1 MAVVRADST
10 STSMVDLTVSARRA
24 TAKRKAPAGAAAP
37 TFEEALARLETI
49 VRELEEADLPLE
61 RSLTVFEEGVRL
73 SRLLHERLNEAERKV
88 EILMKNE
95 TGEKVAV
102 PFATGVETVGGKLA
116 EDSGADADDAEEDA
130 EDDAADG
137 GATGG
142 HGQSALPF

>member
-1 MAVVRADST
+1 M
-10 STSMVDLTVSARRA
+10 
-24 TAKRKAPAGAAAP
+24 AKRKAPAGAAAP

-73 SRLLHERLNEAERKV
+73 SRHLHDRLGEAERKV

-95 TGEKVAV
+95 AGEKVAV
-102 PFATGVETVGGKLA
+102 PFAAGAEAPGGEPA
-116 EDSGADADDAEEDA
+116 EVSGGAADDAAADA
-130 EDDAADG
+130 EDDAEDDDTAG
-137 GATGG
+137 GRSGG

>member
-1 MAVVRADST
+1 MAR
-10 STSMVDLTVSARRA
+10 
-24 TAKRKAPAGAAAP
+24 KKAPVGASVP

-61 RSLTVFEEGVRL
+61 RSLVVFEEGVRL

-95 TGEKVAV
+95 AGEKVAV
-102 PFATGVETVGGKLA
+102 PFAAGVEVLGCEPAKG
-116 EDSGADADDAEEDA
+116 SGAVADDAEEDA
-130 EDDAADG
+130 EDEGTTG

>member
-1 MAVVRADST
+1 MVKKKAAV
-10 STSMVDLTVSARRA
+10 
-24 TAKRKAPAGAAAP
+24 GASAP

-95 TGEKVAV
+95 AGEKVAV
-102 PFATGVETVGGKLA
+102 PFATGVETVGG
-116 EDSGADADDAEEDA
+116 GAVKDAGTAADDADEAAEDDA
-130 EDDAADG
+130 EDDGTTDG
-137 GATGG
+137 TPGG

>member
-1 MAVVRADST
+1 M
-10 STSMVDLTVSARRA
+10 
-24 TAKRKAPAGAAAP
+24 AKRKAPVGASGP

-88 EILMKNE
+88 DILMKNE
-95 TGEKVAV
+95 AGEKVAV
-102 PFATGVETVGGKLA
+102 PFVTGVEAVGGELA
-116 EDSGADADDAEEDA
+116 ADSGDTTGDADEDA
-130 EDDAADG
+130 EDDGAKG
-137 GATGG
+137 GTPGG

>member
-1 MAVVRADST
+1 MAR
-10 STSMVDLTVSARRA
+10 
-24 TAKRKAPAGAAAP
+24 KKAPAGASAP

-88 EILMKNE
+88 EMLMKNE
-95 TGEKVAV
+95 DGEKVPV
-102 PFATGVETVGGKLA
+102 PFATGVEAVAGGPA
-116 EDSGADADDAEEDA
+116 EDAGAAADDAEDDD
-130 EDDAADG
+130 EDDDTTDG
-137 GATGG
+137 TPSG

>member
-1 MAVVRADST
+1 M
-10 STSMVDLTVSARRA
+10 
-24 TAKRKAPAGAAAP
+24 AKRKAAAGAPAP

-95 TGEKVAV
+95 DGEKVPV
-102 PFATGVETVGGKLA
+102 PFAAGAEAAGGA
-116 EDSGADADDAEEDA
+116 AVADDDDDADDDTDDDT
-130 EDDAADG
+130 EDDDSAG
-137 GATGG
+137 GTPSG

>member
-1 MAVVRADST
+1 MAR
-10 STSMVDLTVSARRA
+10 
-24 TAKRKAPAGAAAP
+24 KKAPVGTSGP

-95 TGEKVAV
+95 AGEKVPV
-102 PFATGVETVGGKLA
+102 PFATGVEVVGGGPA
-116 EDSGADADDAEEDA
+116 EDSGSAADDADEDA
-130 EDDAADG
+130 EDDGTTG
-137 GATGG
+137 GSPGG

>member
-1 MAVVRADST
+1 M
-10 STSMVDLTVSARRA
+10 
-24 TAKRKAPAGAAAP
+24 AKRKAPAAGAAP

-73 SRLLHERLNEAERKV
+73 SRLLHERLNDAERKV

-95 TGEKVAV
+95 DGESVAV
-102 PFATGVETVGGKLA
+102 PFATGAEAAAGGA
-116 EDSGADADDAEEDA
+116 AAGAGTAADDV
-130 EDDAADG
+130 EDDDEDDD
-137 GATGG
+137 ATDETPGG

>member
-1 MAVVRADST
+1 M
-10 STSMVDLTVSARRA
+10 ARR
-24 TAKRKAPAGAAAP
+24 KAAVGASAP

-95 TGEKVAV
+95 AGEKVAA
-102 PFATGVETVGGKLA
+102 PFVAGVEVLGGRSA
-116 EDSGADADDAEEDA
+116 EGSGV
-130 EDDAADG
+130 DAADAVAAAAVDEDAGDDSEDDSEDDDSTG
-137 GATGG
+137 GSPGG
-142 HGQSALPF
+142 HGQNALPF